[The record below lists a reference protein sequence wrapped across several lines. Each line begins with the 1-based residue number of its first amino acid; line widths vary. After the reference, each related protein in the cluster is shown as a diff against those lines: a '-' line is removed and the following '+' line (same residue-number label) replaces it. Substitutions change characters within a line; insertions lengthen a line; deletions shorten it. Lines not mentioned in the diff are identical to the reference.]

1 VHARFKYSL
10 SKAEYGTG
18 VQHLVG
24 ELSHNVP
31 QGNRLA
37 FELLG
42 VSTLTGLASILLFP
56 TSFVAV
62 IFTIVEMAGL
72 GAILQW
78 RLRKRPG
85 GLTFDPRTAES
96 ISVTFNDGGIVDGNS
111 VRRRRWQWSSV
122 RKLLDRDGMFVLVM
136 AGWDMIVLPKR
147 LWSSRDDQLAFA
159 REINARIV
167 VRPPEATAADQRD
180 SIDLSLGAIG
190 VAVIVL
196 SITVPLSIVPLNW
209 LPTSSAA
216 VRVSV
221 VLLEF
226 ALSGLIAYFAWRAA
240 RHGFGRLAGKRAGL
254 AKCIAFAVIWV
265 FPVYWLI
272 SYLSSS

>member
-1 VHARFKYSL
+1 MHARFKYSL

-18 VQHLVG
+18 VQHLIG

-37 FELLG
+37 IELLG
-42 VSTLTGLASILLFP
+42 VGILPGLVSILLFP
-56 TSFVAV
+56 MSFVAV
-62 IFTIVEMAGL
+62 TFTIVEVAVL

-96 ISVTFNDGGIVDGNS
+96 ISVTFSDAGIVDGNS
-111 VRRRRWQWSSV
+111 VRRRRWRWSSV

-147 LWSSRDDQLAFA
+147 LWSSSDDQLAFA
-159 REINARIV
+159 EDINARIV
-167 VRPPEATAADQRD
+167 PLPPEAAAADERH

-209 LPTSSAA
+209 LPTSSTT
-216 VRVSV
+216 VRVSA
-221 VLLEF
+221 VLFEF
-226 ALSGLIAYFAWRAA
+226 ALGALIAYFAWRAA
-240 RHGFGRLAGKRAGL
+240 QRGFGRLAGKRPGL
-254 AKCIAFAVIWV
+254 AKCIAFAVIWI
-265 FPVYWLI
+265 FPVYWLL
-272 SYLSSS
+272 SYFSS